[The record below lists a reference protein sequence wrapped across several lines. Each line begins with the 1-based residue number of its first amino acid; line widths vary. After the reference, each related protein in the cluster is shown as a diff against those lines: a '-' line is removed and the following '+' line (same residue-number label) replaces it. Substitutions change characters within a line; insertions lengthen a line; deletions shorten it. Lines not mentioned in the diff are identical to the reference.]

1 MDIQKKK
8 IKFQKRFDEAN
19 AGDTVKVIE
28 FKRKHFKTELST
40 NVGFGIQDLKD
51 DAREFFT
58 WMITEKLDFKVVPT
72 SMGTDFGVVATVV
85 KCTC

>member
-1 MDIQKKK
+1 MDIEKKK
-8 IKFQKRFDEAN
+8 IKFQKRFDKAN

-28 FKRKHFKTELST
+28 FKRKHFKNELST
-40 NVGFGIQDLKD
+40 NLGFGFQDLKD

-72 SMGTDFGVVATVV
+72 NTGSGFGVVATVV
-85 KCTC
+85 KCGC